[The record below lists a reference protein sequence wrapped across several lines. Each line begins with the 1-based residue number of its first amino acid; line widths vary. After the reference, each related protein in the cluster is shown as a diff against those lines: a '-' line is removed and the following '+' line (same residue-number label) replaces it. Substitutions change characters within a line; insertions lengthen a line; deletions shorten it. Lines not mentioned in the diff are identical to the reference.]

1 VETVPAVRILVIE
14 DDLESRDHLVRALA
28 EEGHA
33 TDAADDGETGL
44 QKASAGAYDVM
55 VVDRMLPKLDG
66 LAVVRALRA
75 AGVQTPALFLTAL
88 GSAEDRVAG
97 LTGGGDDYLVKPF
110 HYEELAARLALLGRR
125 SEAPAQQANIL
136 RHRGLMLDRLRRTAE
151 RDGVRI
157 PLKPLEFRLLETFM
171 LHPDRVFTR
180 MMLLEQIW
188 GFRFDPQ
195 TNIVETH
202 ISHLRR
208 KIDLPDGPSNIA
220 TVRHAGYCLRGD

>member
-1 VETVPAVRILVIE
+1 MRILVIE
-14 DDLESRDHLVRALA
+14 DDRESRDYLVRALA
-28 EEGHA
+28 EDGHS
-33 TDAADDGETGL
+33 TDTADDGSAGL
-44 QKASAGAYDVM
+44 HKASTGTYDVM
-55 VVDRMLPKLDG
+55 VVDRLLPKMDG
-66 LAVVRALRA
+66 LTMVNVARA
-75 AGVQTPALFLTAL
+75 AGVNTPALFLTAL

-125 SEAPAQQANIL
+125 RSRPSPQANIL
-136 RHRGLMLDRLRRTAE
+136 RHRNLMLDRLRRTAE
-151 RDGVRI
+151 RDGARI
-157 PLKPLEFRLLETFM
+157 PLKPLEFRLLEHFM

-208 KIDLPDGPSNIA
+208 KIDAPDEPSMIS

>member
-1 VETVPAVRILVIE
+1 MIE
-14 DDLESRDHLVRALA
+14 DDRQSRDYLVQALA
-28 EEGHA
+28 EDGHA
-33 TDAADDGETGL
+33 TDTADDGQAGL
-44 QKASAGAYDVM
+44 EKASRGGYDAM
-55 VVDRMLPKLDG
+55 VVDRMLPKMDG
-66 LAVVRALRA
+66 LSMVHVLRA
-75 AGVQTPALFLTAL
+75 AGVRTPALFLTAL
-88 GSAEDRVAG
+88 SSAEDRVAG

-110 HYEELAARLALLGRR
+110 HYEELVARLALLGRL
-125 SEAPAQQANIL
+125 SNLAPAANVL
-136 RHRGLMLDRLRRTAE
+136 RHRGLVLDRLRRTAE
-151 RDGVRI
+151 RDGVRLQ
-157 PLKPLEFRLLETFM
+157 LKPLEFRLLETFM

-208 KIDLPDGPSNIA
+208 KIDAPDEPSMIS